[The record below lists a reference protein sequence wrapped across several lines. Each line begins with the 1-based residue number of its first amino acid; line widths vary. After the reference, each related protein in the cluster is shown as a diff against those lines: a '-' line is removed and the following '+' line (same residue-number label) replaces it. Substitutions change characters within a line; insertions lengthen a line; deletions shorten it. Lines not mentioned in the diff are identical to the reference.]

1 MRWIGKESTLFDNES
16 VRLRVELHLTVC
28 QDKGDEKFPP
38 DPQTGFI
45 VARLEEDSKNN
56 SESHDIKMHQ
66 LDHNLHLKS
75 HVLRMIHGWNP

>member
-1 MRWIGKESTLFDNES
+1 MDNDEFL
-16 VRLRVELHLTVC
+16 RLKVELHLTVC

-45 VARLEEDSKNN
+45 VARLEEDEIN
-56 SESHDIKMHQ
+56 SESHGIKMHQ

-75 HVLRMIHGWNP
+75 HTLRKIQG

>member
-1 MRWIGKESTLFDNES
+1 MATRLIIERQPLMRWIGKEISLFDNES

-45 VARLEEDSKNN
+45 VARLEED
-56 SESHDIKMHQ
+56 
-66 LDHNLHLKS
+66 
-75 HVLRMIHGWNP
+75 